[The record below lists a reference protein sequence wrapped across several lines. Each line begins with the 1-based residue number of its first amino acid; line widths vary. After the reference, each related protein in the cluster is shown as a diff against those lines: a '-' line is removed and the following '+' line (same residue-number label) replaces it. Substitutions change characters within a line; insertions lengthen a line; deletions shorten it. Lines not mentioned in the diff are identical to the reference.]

1 MLILYREIHG
11 CVPFVLWGFYC
22 IILNKLCSVYVLF
35 FVNNTVCKPKG
46 NEPGYGNAYL
56 LGGCLS
62 GSMMRKTVWG
72 CWGTHSRCQ
81 SEVQMN
87 APLTKQVRL
96 SEPGSMWWPLSDNM
110 PMLACFFSFSKKRAL
125 VSYPVRQYIPLW
137 YSDQF
142 CFILLSLNKES

>member
-87 APLTKQVRL
+87 FPLTGQIRT
-96 SEPGSMWWPLSDNM
+96 SEPGFGYITLLWACLFFFPEQVILFYILMPLMRHVDMLSD
-110 PMLACFFSFSKKRAL
+110 PRLASFWTQL
-125 VSYPVRQYIPLW
+125 
-137 YSDQF
+137 
-142 CFILLSLNKES
+142 